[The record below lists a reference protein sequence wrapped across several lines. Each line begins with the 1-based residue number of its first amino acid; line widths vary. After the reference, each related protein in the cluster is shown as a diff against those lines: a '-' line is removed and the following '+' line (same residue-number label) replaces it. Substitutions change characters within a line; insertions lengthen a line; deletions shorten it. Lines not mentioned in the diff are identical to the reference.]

1 MRHAS
6 LIALCALLAAAV
18 VPPVAARAQEH
29 AMPAAGQASAEMS
42 GDMAEMV
49 DEMAHETSPAPAI
62 RAFDQAAFDAA
73 QAAGKPILVWVH
85 APWCPV
91 CRAQEKSITRLMAD
105 PSFHDLQVFRI
116 DYDTQKPLWQRFGA
130 TMQSTLI
137 GFHGRRETARIAHQT
152 DEGKVSAVIRSTLG

>member
-1 MRHAS
+1 MRHTYS
-6 LIALCALLAAAV
+6 IALCALLAAAAV
-18 VPPVAARAQEH
+18 SSVAARGQEH
-29 AMPAAGQASAEMS
+29 AMSAAGQMSGEMSDEMS
-42 GDMAEMV
+42 G
-49 DEMAHETSPAPAI
+49 EMAAAPAI

-91 CRAQEKSITRLMAD
+91 CRAQEKTITRLMAG
-105 PSFHDLQVFRI
+105 PGFHDLQVFRI

-137 GFHGRRETARIAHQT
+137 GFHGKRETGRIAHET
-152 DEGKVSAVIRSTLG
+152 DDGKVSAVIRSTMG